1 MVVTGA
7 NSGIGLGAVRSLVRS
22 GCDVVMACRNLV
34 KAESAA
40 SAVRSEYPS
49 ATIRVEQLD
58 LADLESVRA
67 LVDRLADSAHPI
79 DVLMNNAGVMAVD
92 RSTTRQGFEMQLGTN
107 HLGHFALTGLMLP
120 LLDASGGRIVNVSSL
135 GHRLGSMKFDDP
147 MSEQRRYSRW
157 GAYFDSKLAN
167 LLFTRELDRRLR
179 AAGSRVDCLAAH
191 PGTASTELGKVGD
204 SATNKV
210 MRTFAPVLVRDGERG
225 ATAQVRAALDR
236 SLAGGHFVGPRW
248 WFFGQPVVEK
258 PCRRARRDDDARRL
272 WSISEEATGVVY
284 PF

>member
-1 MVVTGA
+1 MVITGA
-7 NSGIGLGAVRSLVRS
+7 NSGIGLGAVRVLARS
-22 GCDVVMACRNLV
+22 GCDVVMACRNLT
-34 KAESAA
+34 KAESSAA
-40 SAVRSEYPS
+40 VVRHECPS

-67 LVDRLADSAHPI
+67 FVDRLRGSERPI

-179 AAGSRVDCLAAH
+179 AAVSGVDCLAAH

-236 SLAGGHFVGPRW
+236 SLAGGDFVGPRW

-258 PCRRARRDDDARRL
+258 PSRRARRDDDARRL
-272 WSISEEATGVVY
+272 WDISEEATGVVY
-284 PF
+284 PV